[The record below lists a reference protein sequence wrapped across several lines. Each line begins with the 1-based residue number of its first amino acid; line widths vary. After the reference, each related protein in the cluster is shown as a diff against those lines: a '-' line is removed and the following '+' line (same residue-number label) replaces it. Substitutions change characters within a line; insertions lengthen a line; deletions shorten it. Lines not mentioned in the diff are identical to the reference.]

1 MKTQPTMTMRKMRLA
16 VTILISANE
25 KLQQQDAQQHQAQQG
40 QQAAATPARP

>member
-25 KLQQQDAQQHQAQQG
+25 KLQQQDAQHQQQA
-40 QQAAATPARP
+40 QQAAATPAGP